1 MKQTN
6 EVSRIAG
13 ISKRTLQYYDDE
25 GVLTAKRSKN
35 NYRLYSQED
44 LEEIWEIMIYKE
56 IGFDLNEIKQ
66 LLSMPDQSRHE
77 QLQLLLKKY
86 ANKIREIK
94 EKMDFISLLMEN
106 GMPQLPLDGESIT
119 YQDYI
124 TRLVKQDSTDHNS

>member
-56 IGFDLNEIKQ
+56 IGFNLNEIKQ

-94 EKMDFISLLMEN
+94 EKMNFISLLMVN
-106 GMPQLPLDGESIT
+106 GMPQLPSEEESIT
-119 YQDYI
+119 YKDYI
-124 TRLVKQDSTDHNS
+124 TRLVKQNSTDHKS

>member
-6 EVSRIAG
+6 EVSRLAG

-35 NYRLYSQED
+35 NYRLYSQDD

-77 QLQLLLKKY
+77 QLQFLLKKY
-86 ANKIREIK
+86 ANQIQEIK
-94 EKMDFISLLMEN
+94 EKMDFISLLMVN
-106 GMPQLPLDGESIT
+106 GMPQLPPAGECIT
-119 YQDYI
+119 YKDYI
-124 TRLVKQDSTDHNS
+124 ARLIKQDSTDHKS

>member
-44 LEEIWEIMIYKE
+44 LEEIWKIMIYKE
-56 IGFDLNEIKQ
+56 IGFNLNEIKQ
-66 LLSMPDQSRHE
+66 LLSAPEQLQHE
-77 QLQLLLKKY
+77 QLQLLLTKY
-86 ANKIREIK
+86 EDKIRELK
-94 EKMDFISLLMEN
+94 EKMDFISLVLIN
-106 GMPQLPLDGESIT
+106 GMPQLPPEGEGIT
-119 YQDYI
+119 YKNYI
-124 TRLVKQDSTDHNS
+124 ARLVKQDSTDRKL

>member
-119 YQDYI
+119 YKDYI